1 MMKIEKISKLFLFV
15 EKYRSKYIFGLILA
29 FVIIILLVLSN
40 SHFTNAGNEY
50 LVKNSIG
57 KILKIIDADNK

>member
-29 FVIIILLVLSN
+29 FAIIILLVLSN

-50 LVKNSIG
+50 
-57 KILKIIDADNK
+57 